1 PRPGVLD
8 LGYARSD
15 TGWRAA
21 RREPRRGSPQRAAAS
36 RAGSGHGAGALGRDG
51 GGAVDRA
58 PRPRPPGAGGDGPA
72 VPRGRVLDRRLR
84 PLAEPAVPPHAGGDV
99 VREFGKGGFSLRHAP
114 APLRLV
120 YAGFLALL
128 APGVLSQLAFHVGR
142 IGLTPTAVATYYRG
156 GEQGEVMAFPKP
168 AGQLLELTHAHAF
181 TMSVVFLIL
190 AHLFVS
196 TSVSDRFK
204 VSAL

>member
-1 PRPGVLD
+1 
-8 LGYARSD
+8 
-15 TGWRAA
+15 
-21 RREPRRGSPQRAAAS
+21 
-36 RAGSGHGAGALGRDG
+36 
-51 GGAVDRA
+51 
-58 PRPRPPGAGGDGPA
+58 
-72 VPRGRVLDRRLR
+72 
-84 PLAEPAVPPHAGGDV
+84 
-99 VREFGKGGFSLRHAP
+99 P

-156 GEQGEVMAFPKP
+156 GEQGEVMVFPKTF
-168 AGQLLELTHAHAF
+168 GQLLELTHAHAF

-196 TSVSDRFK
+196 PPVSDRSK
-204 VSAL
+204 GGALVATFLGLFGDLTAPWLVRYGAAWCAWIALAAWALE

>member
-1 PRPGVLD
+1 
-8 LGYARSD
+8 
-15 TGWRAA
+15 
-21 RREPRRGSPQRAAAS
+21 
-36 RAGSGHGAGALGRDG
+36 
-51 GGAVDRA
+51 
-58 PRPRPPGAGGDGPA
+58 
-72 VPRGRVLDRRLR
+72 
-84 PLAEPAVPPHAGGDV
+84 

-114 APLRLV
+114 ATLRLV

-156 GEQGEVMAFPKP
+156 GEQGEVMAFPKT

-204 VSAL
+204 VSALAATFLGLFGDLASPWLVRYGAAWFAWLALAEWAAEAAGVLTLVAVTGWECRGRPE